1 MLIFLKI
8 IPPCFI
14 NSNWPLWII
23 LSSMDIVFGIIT
35 QTGDRPVGSPVC
47 VYIAFWFL
55 MHQLNFN
62 CPLCLNNSNREV
74 NMKSKVLFL
83 VVQIRDIAEKVTWHA
98 DARYT
103 LIRTFTRKYLSHTVY
118 ILYDRWHALADL
130 EGIEGPTPSSFVI
143 KINIYIEKECK
154 ISFCCYLSFV
164 LYVKSS

>member
-1 MLIFLKI
+1 MQFLKAKKKKSQFAFIFYFRPVRYIMLIFLKI

-103 LIRTFTRKYLSHTVY
+103 LIRTFTKKYLSHTVY
-118 ILYDRWHALADL
+118 YMIDGMHWR
-130 EGIEGPTPSSFVI
+130 I
-143 KINIYIEKECK
+143 
-154 ISFCCYLSFV
+154 
-164 LYVKSS
+164 

>member
-1 MLIFLKI
+1 MQFLKAKKKKSQFAFIFYFRPVRYIMLIFLKN

-118 ILYDRWHALADL
+118 YMIDGMHWR
-130 EGIEGPTPSSFVI
+130 I
-143 KINIYIEKECK
+143 
-154 ISFCCYLSFV
+154 
-164 LYVKSS
+164 